1 MKKRSLSATSAF
13 TLIELLVVI
22 AIIAILAALLL
33 PALSMART
41 KAQALNC
48 VNNNRQLITAV
59 HLYAS
64 DNTDL
69 LPPNGDDDNDFEGW
83 AGGAAGVYW
92 FNVNM
97 ADQQTAWNTAK
108 IADSKVN
115 RLANYTG
122 KSPAIY
128 KCPGDKY
135 TYVLSGDI
143 VAPVLSYSMSA
154 AVGTIL
160 AVDAAKGYLPR
171 EATDG
176 SPVWGPLLDGS
187 HTHERNNP
195 WRTYGKITDNQ
206 PPGPANVFV
215 FVDEDAY
222 SIAYPCFNVSM
233 QTGPTKMYNWPGT
246 YHGNTA
252 SFSFLDG
259 HAEIHKWLDPR
270 TKNTTHARGASA
282 SASATPDVQKNPD
295 NPDIL
300 WIQSHTSARAN

>member
-1 MKKRSLSATSAF
+1 MKKCSLAATSAF

-69 LPPNGDDDNDFEGW
+69 LPPNGDDDNDFEAPG
-83 AGGAAGVYW
+83 GGAAGVYW

-97 ADQQTAWNTAK
+97 ADKPTAWNAAN

-122 KSPAIY
+122 KSPGIY

-143 VAPVLSYSMSA
+143 VTRILSYSMNA

-160 AVDAAKGYLPR
+160 VTDAMKGFLPMS
-171 EATDG
+171 APDG
-176 SPVWGPLLDGS
+176 SPVWGPLLDG
-187 HTHERNNP
+187 THQHEKNRP